1 MKKKLMLVMTAVM
14 LAVVILACAGAGN
27 SSKGAANI
35 KGVYLSPAKADYS
48 NMRPTYNF
56 YNYDFA
62 QSEITLYDDGTY
74 MIIVS
79 DATFSAVVLDE
90 STNDHSENER
100 TNTITK
106 LFGTYTSKPND
117 LDDDL
122 SDVTLSKP
130 SRIVRSY
137 DQQYYLDTA
146 NWTEAMGKAVAPK
159 TYDDTGAVTGS
170 GDPLT
175 AEQYL
180 AEGAFTEEKTVQVNE
195 KTYSFDFDNFGVHTG
210 FGM

>member
-1 MKKKLMLVMTAVM
+1 MKKKLMLVMAAVM
-14 LAVVILACAGAGN
+14 LAVVILACAGAG
-27 SSKGAANI
+27 SSNKGAANI
-35 KGVYLSPAKADYS
+35 KGVYLSPAKADYN

-79 DATFSAVVLDE
+79 DATFSAVILDE

-100 TNTITK
+100 TNSITK
-106 LFGTYTSKPND
+106 LFGNYTAKAND

-122 SDVTLSKP
+122 TDVTFSKP
-130 SRIVRSY
+130 SRVVRSF

-146 NWTEAMGKAVAPK
+146 NWTEDMGKAVAPK

-180 AEGAFTEEKTVQVNE
+180 SEIAFTEDITVSVNE
-195 KTYSFDFDNFGVHTG
+195 KNASFDFENFGVPTG
-210 FGM
+210 FSM

>member
-1 MKKKLMLVMTAVM
+1 MKKKMMLTIVAVM
-14 LAVVILACAGAGN
+14 VAVLILACAGAAKPSG
-27 SSKGAANI
+27 SAKI

-56 YNYDFA
+56 YLYNYA
-62 QSEITLYDDGTY
+62 QSEITLYEDGTY

-90 STNDHSENER
+90 STNEHTENER
-100 TNTITK
+100 TNSITK
-106 LFGTYTSKPND
+106 LFGTYTAAPND

-122 SDVTLSKP
+122 TDVTLSQP
-130 SRIVRSY
+130 TRVIRSF
-137 DQQYYLDTA
+137 DQQYYIDTD
-146 NWTEAMGKAVAPK
+146 NWTEAMGKAVADK
-159 TYDDTGAVTGS
+159 QTDETGATIGY

-180 AEGAFTEEKTVQVNE
+180 AKMTFTGEKTIQVNE
-195 KTYSFDFDNFGVHTG
+195 KLYSFDFDNFGVPVG
-210 FGM
+210 FAL

>member
-1 MKKKLMLVMTAVM
+1 
-14 LAVVILACAGAGN
+14 
-27 SSKGAANI
+27 
-35 KGVYLSPAKADYS
+35 
-48 NMRPTYNF
+48 MRPTYNF
-56 YNYDFA
+56 YNYNFA

-100 TNTITK
+100 TNSITK

-122 SDVTLSKP
+122 TDVTFAKP
-130 SRIVRSY
+130 TRIIRSY
-137 DQQYYLDTA
+137 DQQYYLDTD

-180 AEGAFTEEKTVQVNE
+180 AEGAFTSEITVQVNE
-195 KTYSFDFDNFGVHTG
+195 KTSSFDFENFGVHTG
-210 FGM
+210 FSL